1 MAATNRDTY
10 LRERGALL
18 EGERRARTGG
28 ALTLDPLE
36 RRLND
41 TLMQWKRAEI
51 ERGYAPYGTFP
62 PAEHFFR
69 ARPLIEAS
77 PIFKLIQKMPKGMY
91 SSIRLSKTKKPGE
104 GFWGR
109 NAEKH

>member
-1 MAATNRDTY
+1 MLLMAATRDAY

-18 EGERRARTGG
+18 ERERRARTGG

-36 RRLND
+36 LSLNA

-77 PIFKLIQKMPKGMY
+77 PIFKLLQKMPKG
-91 SSIRLSKTKKPGE
+91 
-104 GFWGR
+104 
-109 NAEKH
+109 